1 MKPLVLLFVRLCIA
15 VYQSLR
21 VDLGAQR
28 EIIEDGISGFIVDP
42 LNEHT
47 LQQAVEH
54 VMSDAVDLSSIITNA
69 RRLLRND
76 SSLIV

>member
-1 MKPLVLLFVRLCIA
+1 MV
-15 VYQSLR
+15 
-21 VDLGAQR
+21 
-28 EIIEDGISGFIVDP
+28 SGFIVDP

-69 RRLLRND
+69 RRVVEERF
-76 SSLIV
+76 IVNRVADELVAIIDNLHSTNH

>member
-1 MKPLVLLFVRLCIA
+1 MVYLDLLLI
-15 VYQSLR
+15 L
-21 VDLGAQR
+21 
-28 EIIEDGISGFIVDP
+28 

-69 RRLLRND
+69 RRVVEERF
-76 SSLIV
+76 IVNRVADELVAIIDNLHSTNH